1 MLVDLSPL
9 AALSLLIALSVVLNR
24 VVEYAVGKPLDKISE
39 RYEKVKPF
47 RWLVMYVA
55 LALGI
60 YAAITYDLDLL
71 SIEVF
76 GLPPSLLG
84 KILTGVILSGGA
96 NLLNDIWPKPPGQV
110 TASASV
116 SSNGETAS
124 ASLSTPPLTLVD

>member
-1 MLVDLSPL
+1 MLTDLSPL

-39 RYEKVKPF
+39 KFEKVKPF
-47 RWLVMYVA
+47 RWLIMYVA

-60 YAAITYDLDLL
+60 YAALTYDLDLL

-96 NLLNDIWPKPPGQV
+96 NLINDIWPKPQGQV

-116 SSNGETAS
+116 SSNGERAT
-124 ASLSTPPLTLVD
+124 ASLSAPPEEEA